1 VAAVKNLNIVM
12 AHKKIK
18 IFVSI
23 AVFIA
28 LFFVSNFAQAQSGEV
43 TVEADS
49 MLKVITNNRVWSRP
63 EKISG
68 YRILLHN
75 GNKLEAEKVAAD
87 FKALFPNQPLIMKWD
102 EPNFK
107 VLGGMF
113 YTRAEAKEYMS
124 KCSRKFPMLIIVND
138 LVDLPP
144 VDPREEEDK

>member
-1 VAAVKNLNIVM
+1 M
-12 AHKKIK
+12 AHNKIK
-18 IFVSI
+18 IIFSFG
-23 AVFIA
+23 VFTA
-28 LFFVSNFAQAQSGEV
+28 LFFVGNMINAQNGEV

-49 MLKVITNNRVWSRP
+49 MLKVITNNRVWNRP
-63 EKISG
+63 DKIAG

-124 KCSRKFPMLIIVND
+124 KCGRKFPMLIIVND

-144 VDPREEEDK
+144 VDPREEEEEK